1 MGKFSEHPANIFQKF
16 VDFARFIW
24 KSVDLYFAQ
33 SCVGNYCYKKMGKKE
48 MGNKQ
53 SGTKE
58 CKFNPSLQLLNAR
71 FSRKI
76 AHCFL

>member
-1 MGKFSEHPANIFQKF
+1 M
-16 VDFARFIW
+16 
-24 KSVDLYFAQ
+24 DLYFAQ

-76 AHCFL
+76 AHCFFVKFVTWSNVLVLVSILFPSNLLV